1 MFLIKKWFQILL
13 VLAIVLFGSVGLAVQ
28 AEGVDGSVKDSFEQP
43 DKPADKE
50 SESEK
55 EAASSGSTELS
66 FWDFARM
73 IFATI
78 FVVALLYIALRFINK
93 KSRSYQKANF
103 IENIG
108 GTSLGSNR
116 SVQLI
121 KVGNSILVVG
131 VGETIQLLKEIDN
144 EEEYGELLQN
154 YNVKMEQMIQ
164 PGDFI
169 TKLKQKFIVSDSNST
184 GFASQF
190 KKQLEEL
197 SKDRKKVVK
206 KLDEEERDRK

>member
-1 MFLIKKWFQILL
+1 MFSIKQWFQILL
-13 VLAIVLFGSVGLAVQ
+13 VLSVVLLGPAGLAVQ
-28 AEGVDGSVKDSFEQP
+28 AEGVEGSVKDSYEKP
-43 DKPADKE
+43 DKPAADEPE
-50 SESEK
+50 SAEETT
-55 EAASSGSTELS
+55 SSGSTELS

-73 IFATI
+73 LSATI

-108 GTSLGSNR
+108 GASLGSNR

-154 YNVKMEQMIQ
+154 YNEKMEHMIQ
-164 PGDFI
+164 PGDLI
-169 TKLKQKFIVSDSNST
+169 TKLKQKLSIADT
-184 GFASQF
+184 KPAGFASQF

-197 SKDRKKVVK
+197 SKDRKKVIK
-206 KLDEEERDRK
+206 KLDEEERD